1 MAQEGGII
9 SREKM
14 FSPEWNAGITITGE
28 FPVSGETLQVYF
40 LGTAGALPTTQRNPP
55 CILIRHGSDTLL
67 FDCGEGAQ
75 QQMMRARCGFTVS
88 AIFVTHWHADH
99 FLGIFGLVQTMSF
112 NGRTDPLIIYG
123 PEWVCEFVS
132 ILKTVARFNLKF
144 PLDAVELKDG
154 SWVRFDGYTITAFAV
169 SHGIPALGYI
179 LEEDT
184 RPGRFNR
191 EQAIALG
198 VPPGPLFGRLQ
209 RGETIR
215 IGNGDQG
222 CVVRPD
228 QVMGPARH
236 GRKIVY
242 TGDTRAIHSR
252 IMDIAKEPDLL
263 IHDATYDESEADH
276 SIEFYHTTARQ
287 AGEAAS
293 ALQARTLV
301 LIHTSSRYPD
311 AQAHLNEAKSVF
323 TGPVVAPRDLDM
335 IEVPFRD

>member
-1 MAQEGGII
+1 M
-9 SREKM
+9 
-14 FSPEWNAGITITGE
+14 
-28 FPVSGETLQVYF
+28 
-40 LGTAGALPTTQRNPP
+40 
-55 CILIRHGSDTLL
+55 IRRGSDTLL

-75 QQMMRARCGFTVS
+75 QQMMRARCGFTVN

-99 FLGIFGLVQTMSF
+99 FLGIFGLVQTLSF
-112 NGRTDPLIIYG
+112 NGRTEPLTIYG
-123 PEWVCEFVS
+123 PDWVHEFVN

-144 PLDAVELKDG
+144 PLESVELAHG

-169 SHGIPALGYI
+169 SHGLPSLGYV
-179 LEEDT
+179 LEEDP

-215 IGNGDQG
+215 IGNGTECRDVQPG
-222 CVVRPD
+222 
-228 QVMGPARH
+228 QVMGQGRP

-242 TGDTRAIHSR
+242 TGDTRAVHDR
-252 IMDIAKEPDLL
+252 IRDIAHDADLL
-263 IHDATYDESEADH
+263 IHDATYDESEADRGA
-276 SIEFYHTTARQ
+276 EFYHATARQ

-293 ALQARTLV
+293 ALNAGTLV
-301 LIHTSSRYPD
+301 LIHTSSRYTG
-311 AQAHLNEAKSVF
+311 AEAHINDAKSAF
-323 TGPVVAPRDLDM
+323 AGPVIAPDDLDM